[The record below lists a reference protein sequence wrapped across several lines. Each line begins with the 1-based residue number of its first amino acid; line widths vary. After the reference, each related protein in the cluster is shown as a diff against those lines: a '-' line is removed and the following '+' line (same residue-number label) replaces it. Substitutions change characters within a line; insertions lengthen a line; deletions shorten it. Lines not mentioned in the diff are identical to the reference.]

1 MRAQVWVVAG
11 PNGSGKTTFTR
22 KFLTGKLPVVNPD
35 DIAEREGVGAVGAGR
50 LAIRRQQDM
59 LAAGES
65 FALETTLSGR
75 HEIDVMRQ
83 AAARGYKVNLVFIAL
98 GTPDLSI
105 GRIVQRVL
113 DGGHNIPAV
122 DVKRRYERSL
132 ANLPVAL
139 RLADRAF
146 LIDNARARPR
156 LLVSIDVS
164 RLKRV
169 VRNLPV
175 WAQSTLSQ
183 YAEARLTPLD
193 PINPDSADG
202 YTP

>member
-1 MRAQVWVVAG
+1 MLDVRILETAG
-11 PNGSGKTTFTR
+11 PADASR
-22 KFLTGKLPVVNPD
+22 FLE
-35 DIAEREGVGAVGAGR
+35 AFEREIDGAGAVGAGR

-122 DVKRRYERSL
+122 DVKRRYS
-132 ANLPVAL
+132 N
-139 RLADRAF
+139 
-146 LIDNARARPR
+146 
-156 LLVSIDVS
+156 SGSSTHWSS
-164 RLKRV
+164 RGRWV
-169 VRNLPV
+169 HH
-175 WAQSTLSQ
+175 A
-183 YAEARLTPLD
+183 TPF
-193 PINPDSADG
+193 
-202 YTP
+202 